1 MTPRP
6 TPGAT
11 TGRLKGRK
19 TYVWASTAQVSQTIP
34 WSGWA
39 ACGLGD
45 SRYKHVKDYTR
56 PNIDPRMYSNYA
68 RLYCGRV
75 DSVPGESTF
84 GYWHIKDRHMN
95 DWQNKANY
103 IGRGW
108 QDFLGWVF
116 SYEFRDPGRVTR
128 SSSTRFCYQRTF
140 YLYDLSNGE
149 EVDRFRAIVY
159 TGETGRRILT
169 AFPTNP
175 NRSNPYMCKG
185 TIIG

>member
-1 MTPRP
+1 MASPADADRDSP
-6 TPGAT
+6 TPAPAPDGSPAASAPAAGGT
-11 TGRLKGRK
+11 EDVSKTAAGGDDGTVEGTSADAADDFTPQPGK
-19 TYVWASTAQVSQTIP
+19 TYVWSSTAQVSQTIP

-84 GYWHIKDRHMN
+84 GYWHIKDAHMN

-128 SSSTRFCYQRTF
+128 SSSTRFCYCPAPVVR
-140 YLYDLSNGE
+140 
-149 EVDRFRAIVY
+149 
-159 TGETGRRILT
+159 
-169 AFPTNP
+169 
-175 NRSNPYMCKG
+175 
-185 TIIG
+185 